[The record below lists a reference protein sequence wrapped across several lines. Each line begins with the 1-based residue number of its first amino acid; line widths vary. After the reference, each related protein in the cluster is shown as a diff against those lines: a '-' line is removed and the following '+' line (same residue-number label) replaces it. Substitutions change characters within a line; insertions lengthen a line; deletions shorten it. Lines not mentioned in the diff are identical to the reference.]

1 MDTKEFMINLYDLL
15 GKNTAYHPRELL
27 DDTLDNQIE
36 DYYVDTDDD
45 GNTKIVFYGVDNAEY
60 YLTMQKAYQGK

>member
-15 GKNTAYHPRELL
+15 GKNTAYSPREFL
-27 DDTLDNQIE
+27 DDILDNQIE

-60 YLTMQKAYQGK
+60 YLTMQKVYQGK